1 MQHPPCFF
9 TISNRLLL
17 GGNCVKEKKYL
28 DFLGGLVLLMLSVI
42 IIIAS
47 VLMHIKSG
55 EVFYLSPGLMP
66 MILGIALLFCSL
78 FYFAESLKDGGF
90 SARICETREWFHA
103 VVSDKTTHSMAVGV
117 IIGGAFSSIITS
129 LVDDILSP
137 ILGIFG
143 GLNFDELSLNIMG
156 DVTLKYGKFLTAVIN
171 FLIMALVIFCLVKAM
186 NALSS
191 KMVHNKEA
199 APAAPTTKIC
209 PFCKSE
215 IPIGA
220 TKCAHCTSELT
231 EDAGSVSNEA
241 AAAGE

>member
-1 MQHPPCFF
+1 MGKGKGFIHEFEKF
-9 TISNRLLL
+9 ISR
-17 GGNCVKEKKYL
+17 GNVM
-28 DFLGGLVLLMLSVI
+28 D
-42 IIIAS
+42 
-47 VLMHIKSG
+47 
-55 EVFYLSPGLMP
+55 
-66 MILGIALLFCSL
+66 
-78 FYFAESLKDGGF
+78 
-90 SARICETREWFHA
+90 
-103 VVSDKTTHSMAVGV
+103 MAVGV

-199 APAAPTTKIC
+199 APAAPWPPPSRT
-209 PFCKSE
+209 
-215 IPIGA
+215 
-220 TKCAHCTSELT
+220 
-231 EDAGSVSNEA
+231 
-241 AAAGE
+241 